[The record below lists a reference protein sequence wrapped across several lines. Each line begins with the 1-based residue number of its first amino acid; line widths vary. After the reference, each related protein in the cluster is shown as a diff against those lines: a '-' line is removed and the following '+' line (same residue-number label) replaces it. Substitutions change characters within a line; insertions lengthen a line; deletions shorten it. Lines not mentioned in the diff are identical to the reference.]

1 MALLFTV
8 VASIAT
14 ISIATQTR
22 SDVGDAPMFGG
33 RIKHVIAI
41 MLENRSFDH
50 MLGYQRV
57 NRTNINGCLPSLGLN
72 CSNPY
77 NATNPNSGLV
87 YVNDG
92 AVYVQPGDPDHSCSG
107 TSLQIYNKYG
117 DNTESYYPGPMKGFV
132 QSYAGHEKKL
142 YT

>member
-1 MALLFTV
+1 MITVLFSIMAV
-8 VASIAT
+8 
-14 ISIATQTR
+14 SIATQTR
-22 SDVGDAPMFGG
+22 SNTADPPMFGG

-50 MLGYQRV
+50 MLGYQCV

-77 NATNPNSGLV
+77 NATNPNSELV

-107 TSLQIYNKYG
+107 TSLQLYNKYA
-117 DNTESYYPGPMKGFV
+117 DNTESYYPAPMKGFV
-132 QSYAGHEKKL
+132 QSYSTHEHKL
-142 YT
+142 S